1 MGLIK
6 NVKLFPHSQYRA
18 LEKEKM
24 GVGQRESSLGKEGG
38 GWVEQ
43 GAGWMLQ
50 TFLVAFSCALLC
62 FTGVLH

>member
-38 GWVEQ
+38 GWVKQ

-50 TFLVAFSCALLC
+50 TFLVAFS
-62 FTGVLH
+62 